1 VSTTQESTS
10 LSMGQL
16 VGLLS
21 EQTSKLVRA
30 EIELAK
36 AELEA
41 KARRL
46 AVGVGLFVF
55 AALLAFF
62 ALATLI
68 AAAVLGLSEALAPWL
83 AALLVMV
90 VLLIIT
96 GILVLVGKRS
106 VTAAMPAQPE
116 RAVANVRDDV
126 QAVKEGFKS

>member
-1 VSTTQESTS
+1 MSTTQESTG
-10 LSMGQL
+10 LTMGQL

-36 AELEA
+36 AELTA
-41 KARRL
+41 KAQRL
-46 AVGVGLFVF
+46 AVGVGLFVV

-68 AAAVLGLSEALAPWL
+68 AAAVLGLSEAVAPWL
-83 AALLVMV
+83 AALLVVV

-96 GILVLVGKRS
+96 GILVLVGRRS
-106 VTAAMPAQPE
+106 VNAAMPAQPE

-126 QAVKEGFKS
+126 QAVKEGFRS

>member
-1 VSTTQESTS
+1 VTTTQESTG
-10 LSMGQL
+10 LTMGQL

-36 AELEA
+36 AELTA
-41 KARRL
+41 KAQRL
-46 AVGVGLFVF
+46 AVGVGLFVV

-68 AAAVLGLSEALAPWL
+68 AAAVLGLSEAVAPWL

-96 GILVLVGKRS
+96 GVLVLVGKRS
-106 VTAAMPAQPE
+106 VNAAMPAQPE

-126 QAVKEGFKS
+126 QAVKEGFRS

>member
-1 VSTTQESTS
+1 MSTTQESTG
-10 LSMGQL
+10 LTMGQL

-36 AELEA
+36 AELTA
-41 KARRL
+41 KAQRL
-46 AVGVGLFVF
+46 AVGIGLFVF

-62 ALATLI
+62 AFATLI
-68 AAAVLGLSEALAPWL
+68 AAAVLCLSEAFAPWL
-83 AALLVMV
+83 AALMVVV
-90 VLLIIT
+90 VLLIVT

-116 RAVANVRDDV
+116 RAVASVRDDV
-126 QAVKEGFKS
+126 EAVKEGFRS

>member
-1 VSTTQESTS
+1 VSTTQESTG
-10 LSMGQL
+10 LTMGQL

-36 AELEA
+36 AELTA
-41 KARRL
+41 KAQRL
-46 AVGVGLFVF
+46 AVGIGLFVV

-62 ALATLI
+62 ALGTLI
-68 AAAVLGLSEALAPWL
+68 AAAVLGLSEAVAPWL
-83 AALLVMV
+83 AALLVVV

-126 QAVKEGFKS
+126 QAVKEGFRS

>member
-1 VSTTQESTS
+1 MSTTQESTG
-10 LSMGQL
+10 LTMGQL

-36 AELEA
+36 AELTA
-41 KARRL
+41 KAQRL
-46 AVGVGLFVF
+46 AVGVGLFVV

-68 AAAVLGLSEALAPWL
+68 AAAVLGLSEAVAPWL

-96 GILVLVGKRS
+96 GVLVLVGKRS
-106 VTAAMPAQPE
+106 VNAAMPAQPE

-126 QAVKEGFKS
+126 QAVKEGFRS

>member
-1 VSTTQESTS
+1 MTTTQESTG
-10 LSMGQL
+10 LTMGQL

-36 AELEA
+36 AELTA
-41 KARRL
+41 KAQRL
-46 AVGVGLFVF
+46 AVGVGLFVV

-68 AAAVLGLSEALAPWL
+68 AAAVLGLSEAVAPWL
-83 AALLVMV
+83 AALLVVV

-106 VTAAMPAQPE
+106 VNAAMPAQPE

-126 QAVKEGFKS
+126 QAVKEGFRS

>member
-1 VSTTQESTS
+1 VSTTQESTA

-46 AVGVGLFVF
+46 AVGVGLFVV

-68 AAAVLGLSEALAPWL
+68 AAAVLGLSEAVAPWL

-90 VLLIIT
+90 VLLIVT
-96 GILVLVGKRS
+96 GVLVLVGKRS

>member
-1 VSTTQESTS
+1 MSTTQESTG
-10 LSMGQL
+10 LTMGQL

-36 AELEA
+36 AELTA
-41 KARRL
+41 KAQRL
-46 AVGVGLFVF
+46 AVGVGLFVV

-68 AAAVLGLSEALAPWL
+68 AAAVLGLSEAVAPWL

-96 GILVLVGKRS
+96 GILVLVGRRS
-106 VTAAMPAQPE
+106 VNAAMPAQPD

-126 QAVKEGFKS
+126 QAVKEGLRS